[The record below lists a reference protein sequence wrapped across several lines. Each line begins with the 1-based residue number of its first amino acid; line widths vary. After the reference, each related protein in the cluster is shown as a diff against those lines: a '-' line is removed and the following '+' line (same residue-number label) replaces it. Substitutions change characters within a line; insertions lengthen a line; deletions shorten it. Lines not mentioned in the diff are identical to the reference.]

1 MKLLSVSKKN
11 DIPLFDA
18 LFFMLLCLFFLIC
31 GNIVFHTALLP
42 LNGSATSL
50 LEKHWQSK
58 EMEQPFL
65 SGVLSSS
72 GNDLL
77 CLVLIAASGVFKRKN
92 CVIGGVFAYK
102 SLLFGYC
109 GAYMASVVCQMPK
122 ATNATMAWLLFF
134 LRYIAYFSILIFFG
148 IATANGDRKRG
159 VDKARYMLTICCEMG
174 LIILINCVYYF
185 LINKL

>member
-1 MKLLSVSKKN
+1 MKLLSGSEKN

-50 LEKHWQSK
+50 LVNHWQPK
-58 EMEQPFL
+58 EIEQSFL
-65 SGVLSSS
+65 STVLSLS

-77 CLVLIAASGVFKRKN
+77 CLALVATSGVFKKQSY
-92 CVIGGVFAYK
+92 VICGVFAYK

-109 GAYMASVVCQMPK
+109 GAYMASAVCQMPN
-122 ATNATMAWLLFF
+122 ATNATIAWLLFF

-148 IATANGDRKRG
+148 MATANGDRRRG
-159 VDKARYMLTICCEMG
+159 VDKARYVLTVCCEMG
-174 LIILINCVYYF
+174 LVILINCTYYF